1 VPIKEVVKL
10 YNDVCVPV
18 GRPAAT
24 VINRKRQ
31 QAITKIW
38 QSSEHVRSL
47 DWWKAYFEAAMTI
60 PYMAKG
66 FSKADGTS
74 WPGADLDY
82 LLLEKTVTKVVEA

>member
-1 VPIKEVVKL
+1 
-10 YNDVCVPV
+10 
-18 GRPAAT
+18 
-24 VINRKRQ
+24 
-31 QAITKIW
+31 
-38 QSSEHVRSL
+38 L

-66 FSKADGTS
+66 FSKADGTA